1 MEHRQAFRAW
11 RKRCRLSPSS
21 HAHWYVAKLI
31 EEISV
36 EDDRL
41 KVIHRTVTVIYANS
55 EQEAYEKAMS
65 LGREREITYR
75 NPLDKLV
82 RTTFWGLGELNVIQ
96 EDPDHGADFFREEP
110 MVRQEQPKPGPSQHW
125 AAKPGRNPV
134 FQPVE
139 PARHHREV
147 KLFWE

>member
-1 MEHRQAFRAW
+1 M
-11 RKRCRLSPSS
+11 SPNA
-21 HAHWYVAKLI
+21 HARWYVAKLI

-36 EDDRL
+36 EDDPL

-55 EQEAYEKAMS
+55 EQEAYEKAMA

-96 EDPDHGADFFREEP
+96 EDPDHGADFFHEETV
-110 MVRQEQPKPGPSQHW
+110 VRQEQPAPVPPRPLAMKS
-125 AAKPGRNPV
+125 GRNSPV
-134 FQPVE
+134 YPVE